1 MAQLNGVVIDK
12 LQGGLNRAAT
22 STDSHVALI
31 VDPVTDVD
39 VNAAIGNTGSGLKLT
54 SLFAAESIGINAA
67 LDANEGINLHKQ
79 VVDFFRLAPLGTL
92 YLFNSKVAADMI
104 VFIKTN
110 PDVKGYA
117 LKETIVPITNTQA
130 MSLAAQQLDVID
142 ALALENRLMDFGVI
156 GIDGFAIADAVDLRL
171 LDAPQMS
178 VCVASGNPD
187 SLVNLGALL
196 GMIAARRVNE
206 NLASV
211 NIQNKP
217 INSRGSR
224 DYPLTDEN
232 TGAWLKAY
240 MTDGTEVNNLTAAQ
254 LADLEVKGYIVAAS
268 YQGYAGVF
276 FTNSHT
282 AIDIASDFAYIEN
295 NRVWNKAARLI
306 RATLIPQIK
315 GVVKKDP
322 ATGFIKST
330 TASQWT
336 AAANKALET
345 MVINDEISGF
355 QVAIDNKQIV
365 NSSNPVFIQA
375 LIVADGIVHKFEVA
389 LGLTNSI

>member
-31 VDPVTDVD
+31 VDPVADVD

-54 SLFAAESIGINAA
+54 SLFAAESLGINAA

-92 YLFNSKVAADMI
+92 YLFNSKLAADMI

-117 LKETIVPITNTQA
+117 LQEGVAIVLTQPA
-130 MSLAAQQLDVID
+130 VLAAQQLDVID
-142 ALALENRLMDFGVI
+142 ALALENRLIDFGII
-156 GIDGFAIADAVDLRL
+156 GIDGFGIADAVDLRV

-232 TGAWLKAY
+232 SGAWLKAY
-240 MTDGTEVNNLTAAQ
+240 MADGSEVNNLTAAQ
-254 LADLEVKGYIVAAS
+254 LADLEVKGYIAAAS

-282 AIDIASDFAYIEN
+282 AIDISSDYAYIEN

>member
-1 MAQLNGVVIDK
+1 MAQLNGVLIEK

-31 VDPVTDVD
+31 VAPVMEPDVL
-39 VNAAIGNTGSGLKLT
+39 AAIGDPSGLKLT

-92 YLFNSKVAADMI
+92 YLYNSKVAVDMI
-104 VFIKTN
+104 TFFKNN

-117 LKETIVPITNTQA
+117 FQEEAAVAITQA
-130 MSLAAQQLDVID
+130 TLLAAQQLDVID
-142 ALALENRLMDFGVI
+142 ALAVENRLLDFGI
-156 GIDGFAIADAVDLRL
+156 LGINGFAIADAIDLRVL
-171 LDAPQMS
+171 EAPQMS
-178 VCVASGNPD
+178 VCVASGNGD
-187 SLVNLGALL
+187 NLVNLGALL

-206 NLASV
+206 NCASV

-217 INSRGSR
+217 ISSRGTR

-240 MTDGTEVNNLTAAQ
+240 MSDGTDINSLSAAQ
-254 LADLEVKGYIVAAS
+254 LTELEVKGYIVAAS

-282 AIDIASDFAYIEN
+282 AIDIASDYAYIEN

-306 RATLIPQIK
+306 RATLIPHIK

-336 AAANKALET
+336 AAANKALEG

>member
-31 VDPVTDVD
+31 VNPVADVD

-110 PDVKGYA
+110 PDVKGFA
-117 LKETIVPITNTQA
+117 LQEGVAIVLTQPA
-130 MSLAAQQLDVID
+130 VLAAQQLDVID
-142 ALALENRLMDFGVI
+142 ALALENRLIDFGII
-156 GIDGFAIADAVDLRL
+156 GIDGFGIADAVDLRV
-171 LDAPQMS
+171 LDTPQMS
-178 VCVASGNPD
+178 VCVASGNAD

-232 TGAWLKAY
+232 SGAWLKAY
-240 MTDGTEVNNLTAAQ
+240 MADGTEVNNLTAAQ

-282 AIDIASDFAYIEN
+282 AIDISSDYAYIEN